1 MFIHEDCGNLKKFI
15 GGGELSKNIKKKKK
29 HQTFYKLTDVHS
41 MTNVLWESISVVS
54 MWNIVNLTSK

>member
-1 MFIHEDCGNLKKFI
+1 MKNVGILKYSLVVESFLEILKKR
-15 GGGELSKNIKKKKK
+15 KKK
-29 HQTFYKLTDVHS
+29 QAFYKLIDVHF